1 MRKFILFIFCIL
13 LLSSANAQTWHTLF
27 FDDYNRPDGVLG
39 SNYTLDPSDSIKQLD
54 IYNNEVRVTSGMGA
68 AYWRVLYVNSFT
80 YDSLRISCNYRAPEK
95 GYSFSINA
103 RDNGVDTYSAG
114 ILSNTDSIVIYN
126 RDYIGNFTKLAAAK
140 AFLDSSKTYY
150 MEFTILSSN
159 LTFKFAESGTT
170 DTITISAI
178 DNTLSGTNVNLSSY
192 YYIPNL
198 SLYFDNFKIES
209 SNFSAGIENAATSQF
224 SMHPNPATDYFTL
237 NIENAPNA
245 DLTVIIYSAIG
256 DLVKTEVL
264 TQNSRQINIGSLI
277 NGIYLVEIKSNDWIG
292 KEKLMIQR

>member
-1 MRKFILFIFCIL
+1 
-13 LLSSANAQTWHTLF
+13 
-27 FDDYNRPDGVLG
+27 
-39 SNYTLDPSDSIKQLD
+39 
-54 IYNNEVRVTSGMGA
+54 
-68 AYWRVLYVNSFT
+68 
-80 YDSLRISCNYRAPEK
+80 
-95 GYSFSINA
+95 
-103 RDNGVDTYSAG
+103 
-114 ILSNTDSIVIYN
+114 
-126 RDYIGNFTKLAAAK
+126 
-140 AFLDSSKTYY
+140 
-150 MEFTILSSN
+150 
-159 LTFKFAESGTT
+159 
-170 DTITISAI
+170 
-178 DNTLSGTNVNLSSY
+178 
-192 YYIPNL
+192 L